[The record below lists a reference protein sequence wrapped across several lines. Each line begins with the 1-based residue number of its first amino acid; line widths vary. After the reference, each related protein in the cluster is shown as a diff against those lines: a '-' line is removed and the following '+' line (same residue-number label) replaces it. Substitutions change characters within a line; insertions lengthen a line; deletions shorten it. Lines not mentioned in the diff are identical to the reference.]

1 MQMSWVGALEFF
13 AAGGKRAV
21 VSINQFSRVLC
32 VDSPEFVTSSI
43 IFEIILEVIWL
54 AFKLMDLGFEN
65 CYSGGKCSI
74 G

>member
-1 MQMSWVGALEFF
+1 MSWVGALEFF

-43 IFEIILEVIWL
+43 IFGEGKGYPLQ
-54 AFKLMDLGFEN
+54 
-65 CYSGGKCSI
+65 YSGLSFLKSSSK
-74 G
+74 